1 MKSLIVCVLGAMMFS
16 RPELAEDVRGKV
28 IAVIDGNTFQVR
40 DENKRIR
47 KILLTGIDCP
57 ELDQEFGP
65 EAKKFLE
72 KMILH
77 KEVTIYDRGKDRFG
91 NPIVDVKI
99 KGVKDPRIELLKEGL
114 AWPEEKNTREDLEYL
129 RESAQ
134 LRGKGLWEQSNPTP
148 PWVHR
153 REQTLSTR
161 KDS

>member
-1 MKSLIVCVLGAMMFS
+1 MKGLIFGIMTALMFS
-16 RPELAEDVRGKV
+16 GLEVAKDVHGKV

-40 DENKRIR
+40 DQDKRIH

-57 ELDQEFGP
+57 ELDQEYGQ
-65 EAKKFLE
+65 EARKFLE

-77 KEVTIYDRGKDRFG
+77 KDVTIYDKGKDRLG
-91 NPIVDVKI
+91 NPLVEVKI

-114 AWPEEKNTREDLEYL
+114 AWPDEKNTRTDLEYL

-134 LRGKGLWEQSNPTP
+134 LRGKGLWKQSNPTP
-148 PWVHR
+148 PWVYR

-161 KDS
+161 KNS

>member
-1 MKSLIVCVLGAMMFS
+1 MKGLIFGIVTALMFS
-16 RPELAEDVRGKV
+16 GLEVAKDVRGKV

-40 DENKRIR
+40 DQDKRIH

-57 ELDQEFGP
+57 ELEQEYGL

-77 KEVTIYDRGKDRFG
+77 KDVTIYDKGKDRLG
-91 NPIVDVKI
+91 NPLVEVKI

-114 AWPEEKNTREDLEYL
+114 AWPDEKNTRTDLEYL

-134 LRGKGLWEQSNPTP
+134 LRGKGLWKQSNPTP
-148 PWVHR
+148 PWVYR

-161 KDS
+161 KNS

>member
-1 MKSLIVCVLGAMMFS
+1 MKSLIFGIVTALMLSGLEIAK
-16 RPELAEDVRGKV
+16 DVHGKV

-40 DENKRIR
+40 DQDKRVR

-57 ELDQEFGP
+57 ELDQEYGP

-77 KEVTIYDRGKDRFG
+77 KEVTIYDKGKDQFG
-91 NPIVDVKI
+91 NPLVEVKI

-114 AWPEEKNTREDLEYL
+114 AWPDEKNTRTELEYL

-134 LRGKGLWEQSNPTP
+134 LRGKGLWKQNNPTP

-153 REQTLSTR
+153 RDQALSTR
-161 KDS
+161 KNS